1 MFSGH
6 KIVIYWLIALCL
18 DSLYLLHLDAETLTF
33 IDFFHV
39 TEALL
44 RRRCREAKSYVT
56 CPALLIR
63 NEIFCLLIASHS
75 YGAVVLKQFHG
86 LVHILSGQY
95 MPLFRTTIH

>member
-44 RRRCREAKSYVT
+44 RRRCREAKNYVM
-56 CPALLIR
+56 CSALLIR
-63 NEIFCLLIASHS
+63 N
-75 YGAVVLKQFHG
+75 
-86 LVHILSGQY
+86 
-95 MPLFRTTIH
+95 